1 MMNERTKF
9 VKQQTGKTLKELAKE
24 IGYSEITL
32 TCILRGTRQA
42 SYTLAKILA
51 NRTGVSPM
59 YFLEDLKAEDQP

>member
-32 TCILRGTRQA
+32 TMILRGKRQS
-42 SYTLAKILA
+42 SYGLAKVLA
-51 NRTGVSPM
+51 EKTGVSPM
-59 YFLEDLKAEDQP
+59 YFLEN